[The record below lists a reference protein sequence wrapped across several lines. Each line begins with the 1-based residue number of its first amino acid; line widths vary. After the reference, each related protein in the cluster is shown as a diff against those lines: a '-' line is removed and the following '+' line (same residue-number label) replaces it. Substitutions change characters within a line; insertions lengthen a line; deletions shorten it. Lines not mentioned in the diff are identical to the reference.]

1 MKEKAYAKIN
11 LFLDVVGKRLDNYH
25 NLEMIMAPIDIFDEL
40 HFKKT
45 DDKSIEIKSDRKIT
59 EKKEDNLVYKV
70 AQYIMDKHSID
81 GGLEVEIKKKIP
93 IAAGLAGGSADAAA
107 TLRGLN
113 RLFKLKYSKEDLADI
128 GEMFGS
134 DIPHCVYNKLC
145 IARGKGEEIVFLN
158 KKLKMPVLIICPDI
172 EVSTKAVF
180 ETVKMNQVK
189 HRKITTMSNAIY
201 NQNKVL
207 ITQSLYNALEPF
219 SFGLFKEIK
228 TLKDE
233 INAMGVDGVLMSG
246 TGPTIFVLDRDKEKL
261 QDIEEKYQEKY
272 YVELTKVK

>member
-25 NLEMIMAPIDIFDEL
+25 NLEMIMAPINVYDEL
-40 HFKKT
+40 CFKKT
-45 DDKSIEIKSDRKIT
+45 QEASIKIKSTRKIT
-59 EKKEDNLVYKV
+59 EKTEDNLVYKV
-70 AQYIMDKHSID
+70 AKYIIDKHSID
-81 GGLEVEIKKKIP
+81 GGLEIEIKKDIP

-113 RLFKLKYSKEDLADI
+113 RLFKLKYSKKDLADI
-128 GEMFGS
+128 GEKFGS

-158 KKLKMPVLIICPDI
+158 KKINMPVLIVCPDI

-180 ETVKMNQVK
+180 ETVKMDQVEHK
-189 HRKITTMSNAIY
+189 KITTMSNAIY
-201 NQNKVL
+201 NQNKAL
-207 ITQSLYNALEPF
+207 ISQSLYNALEPF
-219 SFGLFKEIK
+219 SFSLFEEIK

-233 INAMGVDGVLMSG
+233 ISTMGVDGVLMSG
-246 TGPTIFVLDRDKEKL
+246 TGPTIFVLDKNKEKL
-261 QDIEEKYQEKY
+261 QEIKDKYQGKY
-272 YVELTKVK
+272 YVELTKIK